1 MPNLKSISQPV
12 PLSKLAY
19 DALLKSILSG
29 RMRPDEIH
37 NEMVLAK
44 DLGISRTPV
53 REALLELSVQGL
65 VTFLPRKG
73 VVVNQF
79 TMKDIDEIFEV
90 RRAIESAAVE
100 KIAAVSPLP
109 DLGPIKKMIDKQRDA
124 KEKSDFMSYLKADRD
139 YHVSFSKLTGNSRI
153 VAISENLRNMIHLM
167 GTQALMLEG
176 RAEGVIRE
184 HEAIMAAIQNGDPEQ
199 ARAAMID
206 HLLKSEAAVKEAYR
220 LKNFES
226 DPGPLKQRRYQP
238 LRS

>member
-1 MPNLKSISQPV
+1 MPKLKSISQPV

-29 RMRPDEIH
+29 QMHPGEIH

-44 DLGISRTPV
+44 GLGISRTPV

-90 RRAIESAAVE
+90 RRAIESAAME
-100 KIAAVSPLP
+100 KIAALKPLP
-109 DLGPIKKMIDKQRDA
+109 DLSPIQKMIDKQRAA
-124 KEKSDFMSYLKADRD
+124 KEKGEFMTYLKTDRD
-139 YHVSFSKLTGNSRI
+139 YHVSFSKMTGNSRI

-184 HEAIMAAIQNGDPEQ
+184 HEAIVAAIQSGDPQQ
-199 ARAAMID
+199 AREAMID

-220 LKNFES
+220 LRNTES
-226 DPGPLKQRRYQP
+226 YTVPLKQKRI
-238 LRS
+238 